1 MIWIRWRGNIYRSS
15 IDAGCCAVLVVAET
29 AGSLVLCGDQHE
41 RDNVPDIFWNNAR
54 PEAVEVGSMVGPIA
68 TATEVD
74 GEAGPWALRARR
86 PAMHCGFDL
95 DADEAHAEVAR
106 S

>member
-1 MIWIRWRGNIYRSS
+1 M
-15 IDAGCCAVLVVAET
+15 AET

-41 RDNVPDIFWNNAR
+41 RDNVPDIFWNNVR
-54 PEAVEVGSMVGPIA
+54 PEAVEVGSMVGPIV